1 MAVAEIIAAF
11 STAMSPRYLF
21 VVVFIAAGIAMINK
35 VSPRLALYVPAS
47 LFLAQAVATVLK
59 YTIQRPR
66 QPIEAKLVYTH
77 DPTFTSGHTSATL
90 AIAFALI
97 FL

>member
-21 VVVFIAAGIAMINK
+21 VVVFIAAGIAMFKK
-35 VSPRLALYVPAS
+35 VSPWLATYVPAS
-47 LFLAQAVATVLK
+47 LVLAQAVTTVLK

-66 QPIEAKLVYTH
+66 PPDRKSTRLNSSH
-77 DPTFTSGHTSATL
+77 
-90 AIAFALI
+90 
-97 FL
+97 